1 MNILKELLSFDD
13 SPELYKHKGGAAAVV
28 SMAAKNPEVAG
39 KLAGA
44 AGDAAG
50 AAGAG
55 DAAGATGGD
64 KEEKKVD
71 AMEDESLMDE
81 IGNFWAEIVE
91 IVKDNFKRVYN
102 VFIGWVLTPI
112 MFGSVAPALPF
123 FLVMGVLFAIF
134 KFLMQFFRKL

>member
-13 SPELYKHKGGAAAVV
+13 SPELYKHKGGAAA
-28 SMAAKNPEVAG
+28 A
-39 KLAGA
+39 
-44 AGDAAG
+44 D
-50 AAGAG
+50 
-55 DAAGATGGD
+55 DDDDGATDVD
-64 KEEKKVD
+64 KEEKKID

-81 IGNFWAEIVE
+81 MGNFWAEIVE